1 MPVVRLPD
9 KLTTEL
15 NQSESGTIDNTEGP
29 GVASY
34 WASDRSVRVDIYIG
48 LKLDGFKRY
57 RNISAVKRSIKMQ
70 FVPQPIVSCQSEDV
84 ESFDP
89 YEDKAIHSGV
99 LGLIPIPVH
108 LIHPSHSHLMD
119 ECIPI
124 PVRIPRCSSQTF
136 HDCNLRLQSWKK
148 SAKNT
153 LITPV
158 HDDLLQCG

>member
-9 KLTTEL
+9 KLVTEL
-15 NQSESGTIDNTEGP
+15 NQSQSGTIDNTEGP

-70 FVPQPIVSCQSEDV
+70 FVPQPIVSCESDDV

-89 YEDKAIHSGV
+89 YEDKAI
-99 LGLIPIPVH
+99 
-108 LIHPSHSHLMD
+108 
-119 ECIPI
+119 
-124 PVRIPRCSSQTF
+124 RIEVSRHVPALLRCSSQTF
-136 HDCNLRLQSWKK
+136 STTVISSYNRGK

-153 LITPV
+153 VGFSQEWEYIHP
-158 HDDLLQCG
+158 